1 MCRELAGQ
9 HAVTINFRHE
19 TLPAQLSE
27 ETGIGLFRVMQEALM
42 NAVKHSGVQEIDVAL
57 HGNGTA
63 VYLDVTDRG
72 VGFIVDDSGL
82 YRGLGL
88 VSMRER
94 LSLLGGELFVK
105 SQPGGG
111 TTVSA
116 RVPHGAATN

>member
-1 MCRELAGQ
+1 M
-9 HAVTINFRHE
+9 TINFRHE
-19 TLPAQLSE
+19 DLPAQLPE
-27 ETGIGLFRVMQEALM
+27 ETGIGLFRVMQEALT

-63 VYLDVTDRG
+63 VYLDVTDHG
-72 VGFIVDDSGL
+72 VGFTVDDTGL

-94 LSLLGGELFVK
+94 LNLLGGELFVK

-116 RVPHGAATN
+116 RVPHASAAN